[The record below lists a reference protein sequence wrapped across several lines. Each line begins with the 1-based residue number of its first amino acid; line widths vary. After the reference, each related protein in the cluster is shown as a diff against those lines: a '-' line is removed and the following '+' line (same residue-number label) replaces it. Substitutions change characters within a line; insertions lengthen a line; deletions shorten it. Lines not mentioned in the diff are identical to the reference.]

1 MSELI
6 AEAALSKAALHKL
19 GSEQLKQDLQLAA
32 IAFVG
37 LSCYH
42 GPWRMIRFIFTE
54 LLWFCIG
61 CAVWQRSFR
70 CSGLEPV
77 KKVDDN
83 IRMAIFISS
92 TIGALWWGC
101 VASGFMLALMA
112 HCIQNWWL
120 AFAVN
125 TALAV
130 AVHKAGKIKCEQ
142 KKAWVALSAEDDP
155 PLWLLD
161 QQQRNVSDTISNYA
175 QVAYAQRLAAL
186 AVIHSRV
193 YTCHYNCQ
201 LTKCQMRAAQNGSEI
216 RNSSSSDSGQKH

>member
-1 MSELI
+1 MDPISSEEDAEPSLLVRLQLGAHPISSEEDAEPSLLVRLQLGAHTLREQAASFFTDAMSEVI
-6 AEAALSKAALHKL
+6 AETALSKAALHKL
-19 GSEQLKQDLQLAA
+19 GSEQLKQELQLAV

-101 VASGFMLALMA
+101 VVGGFMLALMA
-112 HCIQNWWL
+112 HCIQ
-120 AFAVN
+120 
-125 TALAV
+125 
-130 AVHKAGKIKCEQ
+130 K
-142 KKAWVALSAEDDP
+142 
-155 PLWLLD
+155 
-161 QQQRNVSDTISNYA
+161 
-175 QVAYAQRLAAL
+175 
-186 AVIHSRV
+186 
-193 YTCHYNCQ
+193 
-201 LTKCQMRAAQNGSEI
+201 
-216 RNSSSSDSGQKH
+216 

>member
-1 MSELI
+1 MEPISSEEDAEPSLLVRLQLGAHTFRELAASFFTDAMSELI

-161 QQQRNVSDTISNYA
+161 VCTIS
-175 QVAYAQRLAAL
+175 
-186 AVIHSRV
+186 
-193 YTCHYNCQ
+193 
-201 LTKCQMRAAQNGSEI
+201 
-216 RNSSSSDSGQKH
+216 